1 MSVSLQPAKRAA
13 CRRGDRTNLHQLRAG
28 KDVRVPALLCKEAHA
43 ITVLAAGAVSITDGA
58 IVIPAETVARRLGL
72 KLEALQAEMQR
83 GQPGEG
89 D

>member
-1 MSVSLQPAKRAA
+1 M
-13 CRRGDRTNLHQLRAG
+13 
-28 KDVRVPALLCKEAHA
+28 
-43 ITVLAAGAVSITDGA
+43 TVQTAGAISITDGA

-83 GQPGEG
+83 GQPGGG